1 MRYGHGPSG
10 IIGSSLNKSTLAI
23 WAFSHSTL
31 TQIYNDMET
40 LKEGQE
46 DVVVTT
52 YKEER
57 QSRIKDDASDRAKI
71 QERLSTCIDILDT
84 SKHPETGLVNV
95 YSGRIIDDPTVNVH
109 EAVKIGTEQQK
120 AFEGEW
126 PASFHL
132 KLKRRVKNIASLV
145 KSQLKMGKDT
155 KAIDT
160 GFIYARV
167 LGIIA
172 SSREPVSIEA
182 LFSHELAPLPTALFD
197 ETGDMRTTSKAV
209 LKNKIKIVCG
219 VRNKPSP
226 SIVVLD
232 GCAILWTVPWPAAPA
247 QVSAFINA
255 AITTILRRADNTL
268 VLHVVFDRYFELS
281 TKVCCRTSRQKGNSR
296 VFTLTED
303 TPLPKQSL
311 VLNMTYN
318 KKQLIQLIV
327 DRLCAMQPPLGT
339 DVVITGS
346 DPQPVHMGSGPPLH
360 HEEADVLMAC
370 HIINE
375 ASSGH
380 TTIKIISDD
389 TDVLVILAHHM
400 HKQTGGLSNHV
411 ALFMESC
418 SSGHNVICVNDVIS
432 SHQNIMPNLLAAH
445 ALTVCDTVSSF
456 SGIGKASVL
465 KTLTKFSG
473 QFKFGNL
480 TASAEEVTESCLQFV
495 CLLYGEESAI
505 SLNTV
510 RANCFK
516 RNILGKRHLAPKLSS
531 LPPTMAP
538 FHAHCQRANY
548 QVALWEAA
556 GEPTPPHL
564 DPLNYGYEVKQSTLC
579 PAFGLENQLPAPPSV
594 LNLVSCS
601 CKTGCSSA
609 QCTYTKMSLTCT
621 VFYKCKGSSE
631 CRNPVTVSI
640 DPEEQD

>member
-1 MRYGHGPSG
+1 MPRQQVMNECSPTLLALLAAIAPSLDSTLPAAMIGHIVTSAVNSYFTSLQLAVSVLLSRQRKVIEQLHDFGVTSSYDELRRFRISAATAMASVPRGLAQFDSSHGLVQVVADNFDTQISSQNGHKSTHGLAMILTQANYQKPQLLSQDHNTPRIKRLSKTETKADNLMLGEVKVHRYMGAKKPPMPEEFCQRVVPSLAFLANQQISLNRAATEDLAFFKQRLHPDVLKKFMLLEQVMHHQDGLWNGLWSDQFIETTYMRYGHGPSG
-10 IIGSSLNKSTLAI
+10 IIGSSLNESTLAI
-23 WAFSHSTL
+23 WVFSHSTL

-52 YKEER
+52 HKEER
-57 QSRIKDDASDRAKI
+57 QSRINDDASDRAKI

-84 SKHPETGLVNV
+84 SKHPKTGLVNV

-120 AFEGEW
+120 AFEGKW

-145 KSQLKMGKDT
+145 KSQLKMGKDI

-167 LGIIA
+167 LGIMA

-209 LKNKIKIVCG
+209 LKNKINIVCG

-226 SIVVLD
+226 SVVVLD

-255 AITTILRRADNTL
+255 AITTILRRADNTS

-281 TKVCCRTSRQKGNSR
+281 TKACCRTSRQKGNSR
-296 VFTLTED
+296 VFTFTED

-346 DPQPVHMGSGPPLH
+346 DPQPVHMGSG
-360 HEEADVLMAC
+360 
-370 HIINE
+370 
-375 ASSGH
+375 
-380 TTIKIISDD
+380 
-389 TDVLVILAHHM
+389 
-400 HKQTGGLSNHV
+400 
-411 ALFMESC
+411 
-418 SSGHNVICVNDVIS
+418 
-432 SHQNIMPNLLAAH
+432 
-445 ALTVCDTVSSF
+445 
-456 SGIGKASVL
+456 L
-465 KTLTKFSG
+465 K
-473 QFKFGNL
+473 
-480 TASAEEVTESCLQFV
+480 
-495 CLLYGEESAI
+495 
-505 SLNTV
+505 
-510 RANCFK
+510 
-516 RNILGKRHLAPKLSS
+516 
-531 LPPTMAP
+531 
-538 FHAHCQRANY
+538 
-548 QVALWEAA
+548 
-556 GEPTPPHL
+556 EP
-564 DPLNYGYEVKQSTLC
+564 
-579 PAFGLENQLPAPPSV
+579 
-594 LNLVSCS
+594 
-601 CKTGCSSA
+601 
-609 QCTYTKMSLTCT
+609 SLT
-621 VFYKCKGSSE
+621 
-631 CRNPVTVSI
+631 
-640 DPEEQD
+640 

>member
-1 MRYGHGPSG
+1 
-10 IIGSSLNKSTLAI
+10 
-23 WAFSHSTL
+23 
-31 TQIYNDMET
+31 
-40 LKEGQE
+40 
-46 DVVVTT
+46 
-52 YKEER
+52 
-57 QSRIKDDASDRAKI
+57 
-71 QERLSTCIDILDT
+71 
-84 SKHPETGLVNV
+84 
-95 YSGRIIDDPTVNVH
+95 
-109 EAVKIGTEQQK
+109 
-120 AFEGEW
+120 
-126 PASFHL
+126 
-132 KLKRRVKNIASLV
+132 
-145 KSQLKMGKDT
+145 MGKDT

-167 LGIIA
+167 LGITA
-172 SSREPVSIEA
+172 SSREPVSIET

-226 SIVVLD
+226 SVVVLD

-255 AITTILRRADNTL
+255 AITTILRRADNTS
-268 VLHVVFDRYFELS
+268 VLHVVFDCYFELS

-303 TPLPKQSL
+303 TPLPKESL

-346 DPQPVHMGSGPPLH
+346 DPQPVHMGSGLKEPPLH

-380 TTIKIISDD
+380 TTIKVISDD

-445 ALTVCDTVSSF
+445 ALTGCDTVSSF

-473 QFKFGNL
+473 QFKLGNL

-516 RNILGKRHLAPKLSS
+516 RKILGKRHLAPKLSS

-609 QCTYTKMSLTCT
+609 QCTCTKVSLTCS
-621 VFYKCKGSSE
+621 VLQVQG
-631 CRNPVTVSI
+631 
-640 DPEEQD
+640 QQ